1 MSHLDPTYL
10 RYIFDSLEKGT
21 IHAENASELPDGLI
35 GLYEETF
42 DDHLPVLER
51 QYIFSLFTLFAL
63 LKKEV
68 SISFV
73 AEVLEDSDDNITDF
87 ISTYSSWF
95 NSPES
100 GKYQLY
106 HDRLKVYVLQKL
118 SDREID
124 KTHEKLISRLEKAI
138 EEKKAD
144 EFEKYALEFISAHFL
159 LNAYSEQNNSNSKIE
174 LLAHNTT
181 FLQRQI
187 YISDQY
193 VWSQACIQNAIEL
206 MTFIAQKDK
215 ISYTKNIVKLGLAS
229 AEIYVQ
235 EQNDGERIIHLLR
248 DSKYEKVLLR
258 FEYFG
263 GESERDKNRLFVLF
277 VLCLIHIF
285 HENIKVNIDFI
296 TKLCNLIN
304 RRIELLNSFRLIP
317 HEFLFELAC
326 SLEKI
331 GINHVF
337 LTSKIKNWDFSWLK
351 NINTIGP
358 FENNIITEII
368 KNEIQLDNLNLGFSL
383 YSKILCELNQFEE
396 VKKIIEFIK
405 NNPKDNEIIFSE
417 NSNIKE
423 KTLRE
428 IIKILV
434 GKAEFLKA
442 EYFLKKIEDY
452 EIRLSAFEIIFK
464 GLMFLR
470 KFDEADILIRNNHK
484 DYELA
489 HYLLKFIK
497 IQIKNFEIINS
508 SKLDDIISLI
518 QKLDNKES
526 KVGLY
531 SILSEISFY
540 AGNFDF
546 SDHYIKLA
554 YDLWVELSM
563 GISDLKPI
571 ISSLE
576 AQNKSERA
584 REILGEIYEI
594 INETLSDD
602 IARANCF
609 HELRELEHGVEEIE
623 YYEDSVLHDIIE
635 KGDEYGAEDVDVNEF
650 IKTPVEKAVVSN
662 IDSSKAVGDNLS
674 DNHLILFK
682 DINQI
687 KASALKFINK
697 SFESDMIERLEFKN
711 YFEGKKKGII
721 CNKAI
726 DIITSYRTLNTGELN
741 EELKALR
748 TRLSSGYKK
757 NMIDALLKYCV
768 LSTIFFDN
776 ENLTLSDSIL
786 KHARSIAEN
795 SIDQYPESTMNFS
808 AGPKYESLYIVC
820 FHCLIQNRINEAG
833 EIIDIME
840 NSYKPYVPVIFT
852 LSEEILSWFSST
864 NQKYNNSLLLLLFNK
879 LIKELNESWSYSV
892 SAERI
897 QNVIKLLKSFDLDS
911 NRGFVVTELNRL
923 IVNIS
928 SKNISADTKENCMIL
943 LIDTLLYC
951 HEEENALL
959 KISSYDFS
967 NKSKIVLAEKIAIF
981 YLKKNQNLSSVVIQL
996 NKLNIDFSSLNL
1008 DRILNIENLSEIDQP
1023 YLVSMISY
1031 FYKKPEILVKILQK
1045 FTLCHLLFKENAS
1058 LKAVDNLYQTLNL
1071 QWAIDLKNEL
1081 DMVPN

>member
-1 MSHLDPTYL
+1 
-10 RYIFDSLEKGT
+10 
-21 IHAENASELPDGLI
+21 
-35 GLYEETF
+35 
-42 DDHLPVLER
+42 
-51 QYIFSLFTLFAL
+51 
-63 LKKEV
+63 V

-106 HDRLKVYVLQKL
+106 HERLKVYVLQKL

-351 NINTIGP
+351 NINTIGT

-383 YSKILCELNQFEE
+383 YSKRLCELNQFEE
-396 VKKIIEFIK
+396 VEKIIEFIK

-540 AGNFDF
+540 AGNFD
-546 SDHYIKLA
+546 SSNHYNKLA

-584 REILGEIYEI
+584 REILGEIYEF
-594 INETLSDD
+594 INETISDD
-602 IARANCF
+602 IARASCL
-609 HELRELEHGVEEIE
+609 HELWELEHGDEETI
-623 YYEDSVLHDIIE
+623 YYEDSELQDIIE
-635 KGDEYGAEDVDVNEF
+635 MGYEYRNENVDVNEF
-650 IKTPVEKAVVSN
+650 IKTPVEEADVCN

-674 DNHLILFK
+674 DNHLILFE
-682 DINQI
+682 DIGQI

-820 FHCLIQNRINEAG
+820 FHCLIQNRINEAR
-833 EIIDIME
+833 EIMDIME
-840 NSYKPYVPVIFT
+840 NTCQPFVPDIFT

-864 NQKYNNSLLLLLFNK
+864 NQKYYDSLFLLFNK
-879 LIKELNESWSYSV
+879 LIKELNVSWSYSV
-892 SAERI
+892 SVERI

>member
-1 MSHLDPTYL
+1 M
-10 RYIFDSLEKGT
+10 
-21 IHAENASELPDGLI
+21 
-35 GLYEETF
+35 
-42 DDHLPVLER
+42 
-51 QYIFSLFTLFAL
+51 
-63 LKKEV
+63 
-68 SISFV
+68 
-73 AEVLEDSDDNITDF
+73 
-87 ISTYSSWF
+87 
-95 NSPES
+95 
-100 GKYQLY
+100 
-106 HDRLKVYVLQKL
+106 
-118 SDREID
+118 
-124 KTHEKLISRLEKAI
+124 
-138 EEKKAD
+138 
-144 EFEKYALEFISAHFL
+144 
-159 LNAYSEQNNSNSKIE
+159 
-174 LLAHNTT
+174 
-181 FLQRQI
+181 
-187 YISDQY
+187 
-193 VWSQACIQNAIEL
+193 
-206 MTFIAQKDK
+206 
-215 ISYTKNIVKLGLAS
+215 
-229 AEIYVQ
+229 
-235 EQNDGERIIHLLR
+235 
-248 DSKYEKVLLR
+248 
-258 FEYFG
+258 
-263 GESERDKNRLFVLF
+263 
-277 VLCLIHIF
+277 
-285 HENIKVNIDFI
+285 
-296 TKLCNLIN
+296 
-304 RRIELLNSFRLIP
+304 
-317 HEFLFELAC
+317 
-326 SLEKI
+326 
-331 GINHVF
+331 
-337 LTSKIKNWDFSWLK
+337 FSWLK
-351 NINTIGP
+351 NINTIGT

-383 YSKILCELNQFEE
+383 YSKRLCELNQFEE
-396 VKKIIEFIK
+396 VEKIIEFIK
-405 NNPKDNEIIFSE
+405 NNPEDNEIIFSE

-442 EYFLKKIEDY
+442 EYFQKKIEDY

-464 GLMFLR
+464 GLMFLG

-508 SKLDDIISLI
+508 PKLDDIISLI
-518 QKLDNKES
+518 QNLDNKES

-540 AGNFDF
+540 VGNFDF
-546 SDHYIKLA
+546 SDHYINLA

-576 AQNKSERA
+576 AQNKTERA

-594 INETLSDD
+594 INETFSDD

-650 IKTPVEKAVVSN
+650 IKTPVEGADVSN
-662 IDSSKAVGDNLS
+662 IVSSKAVGDNLS

-682 DINQI
+682 DIGQI

-726 DIITSYRTLNTGELN
+726 SIITSYRTLNTGELN
-741 EELKALR
+741 EELQVLR
-748 TRLSSGYKK
+748 TRLSPVYKK
-757 NMIDALLKYCV
+757 NMIDDLLKYCV
-768 LSTIFFDN
+768 LSTILFDN

-795 SIDQYPESTMNFS
+795 SIDQYPESKMNFS
-808 AGPKYESLYIVC
+808 AGPKYECLYIVC
-820 FHCLIQNRINEAG
+820 FHYLIQNRINEAR
-833 EIIDIME
+833 EIMDIME
-840 NSYKPYVPVIFT
+840 NTYQPYVPDIFT

-864 NQKYNNSLLLLLFNK
+864 NQKYYDSLFLLFNK
-879 LIKELNESWSYSV
+879 LIKELNVSWSYSV
-892 SAERI
+892 SVERI

-923 IVNIS
+923 IVNLS

-943 LIDTLLYC
+943 LIDILIYC
-951 HEEENALL
+951 DEEENALL

-981 YLKKNQNLSSVVIQL
+981 YLKKNQNLSSVIIQL
-996 NKLNIDFSSLNL
+996 DKLNIDFSSLNL
-1008 DRILNIENLSEIDQP
+1008 DGILNIENLSEIDQP

-1045 FTLCHLLFKENAS
+1045 FTLCHLFFKENPS
-1058 LKAVDNLYQTLNL
+1058 LKEVDNLFQTLNL

-1081 DMVPN
+1081 DMIPN

>member
-21 IHAENASELPDGLI
+21 IQAENASELPDGLI

-51 QYIFSLFTLFAL
+51 QYIFRLFTLFAL

-73 AEVLEDSDDNITDF
+73 AEVLEDSDENITDF

-100 GKYQLY
+100 GKYQIY
-106 HDRLKVYVLQKL
+106 HERLKVYVLQKL
-118 SDREID
+118 SEREID
-124 KTHEKLISRLEKAI
+124 KTHEKLILRLEKAI
-138 EEKKAD
+138 GEKKAD

-159 LNAYSEQNNSNSKIE
+159 LNAYSKQNNSNSKIE
-174 LLAHNTT
+174 LLAHNTA

-193 VWSQACIQNAIEL
+193 IWSQACIQNAIEFT
-206 MTFIAQKDK
+206 TFVNQKDK
-215 ISYTKNIVKLGLAS
+215 ISNTINIVKLGLAS
-229 AEIYVQ
+229 AEIYFQ
-235 EQNDGERIIHLLR
+235 EQNAGERIIRLLR

-296 TKLCNLIN
+296 EKLCNLIN

-326 SLEKI
+326 RLEKI
-331 GINHVF
+331 GISHVF

-351 NINTIGP
+351 NINTIGT
-358 FENNIITEII
+358 FENNIITDII

-383 YSKILCELNQFEE
+383 YSIRLCELNQFEE
-396 VKKIIEFIK
+396 AEQIIEFIK
-405 NNPKDNEIIFSE
+405 NNPTDKEIIFSK
-417 NSNIKE
+417 NTNIKE
-423 KTLRE
+423 ITLRE

-434 GKAEFLKA
+434 GKDEFFKA

-563 GISDLKPI
+563 GISDLEPI

-584 REILGEIYEI
+584 WEILGEIYEI
-594 INETLSDD
+594 INETISDD
-602 IARANCF
+602 IARANCL
-609 HELRELEHGVEEIE
+609 HELWELEHGVEEIK

-650 IKTPVEKAVVSN
+650 IKTPVEEADVSN
-662 IDSSKAVGDNLS
+662 IDSSKAVRDNLS
-674 DNHLILFK
+674 DNHLILFE
-682 DINQI
+682 DIGQI
-687 KASALKFINK
+687 KANALKFINK

-726 DIITSYRTLNTGELN
+726 DIITSYRTLNPGELKQ
-741 EELKALR
+741 ELKALR
-748 TRLSSGYKK
+748 TRLKSFYSK
-757 NMIDALLKYCV
+757 NIIDDLLKYCV
-768 LSTIFFDN
+768 LSTIFFDI
-776 ENLTLSDSIL
+776 ENLKLSDSIL

-795 SIDQYPESTMNFS
+795 SIDQYNESTMNFS
-808 AGPKYESLYIVC
+808 AGPKYECLYIVC
-820 FHCLIQNRINEAG
+820 FHYLIQNRIKEAT
-833 EIIDIME
+833 EIMDIMD
-840 NSYKPYVPVIFT
+840 NTYRPYVLDVFT

-864 NQKYNNSLLLLLFNK
+864 NQKHYDLLLLLFNK
-879 LIKELNESWSYSV
+879 LNEELNESWSYSV
-892 SAERI
+892 SVERI
-897 QNVIKLLKSFDLDS
+897 QNVINLLKTFDLDS

-923 IVNIS
+923 IDNIS
-928 SKNISADTKENCMIL
+928 SKNISADTKEDCMIL

-959 KISSYDFS
+959 KINSYDFS

-981 YLKKNQNLSSVVIQL
+981 YLKKDQNLSSVITQL
-996 NKLNIDFSSLNL
+996 DKLKIDFSSLNL
-1008 DRILNIENLSEIDQP
+1008 DRILNIEVLSEIDQP
-1023 YLVSMISY
+1023 FFVSMISY
-1031 FYKKPEILVKILQK
+1031 FFRKPEILVKILQK
-1045 FTLCHLLFKENAS
+1045 FTLCHLFFGENAS
-1058 LKAVDNLYQTLNL
+1058 LNEVDNLYQTLNL
-1071 QWAIDLKNEL
+1071 QWAIDLK
-1081 DMVPN
+1081 D

>member
-51 QYIFSLFTLFAL
+51 QYIFRLFTLFSL

-100 GKYQLY
+100 GKYQIY
-106 HDRLKVYVLQKL
+106 HERLKVYVLQKL
-118 SDREID
+118 SEREID

-138 EEKKAD
+138 EEKKED

-159 LNAYSEQNNSNSKIE
+159 LNAYSKQNNSNSKIE
-174 LLAHNTT
+174 LLAHNTA

-187 YISDQY
+187 HISDHY
-193 VWSQACIQNAIEL
+193 IWSQACIQNAIEFI
-206 MTFIAQKDK
+206 TFVNQKDK
-215 ISYTKNIVKLGLAS
+215 INNTKNIVKLGLAS
-229 AEIYVQ
+229 AEIYFQ
-235 EQNDGERIIHLLR
+235 EQNAGERIIRLLR
-248 DSKYEKVLLR
+248 DSKYEKVLFR

-263 GESERDKNRLFVLF
+263 GESEKDKNRLFVLF

-296 TKLCNLIN
+296 KKLCNLIN

-326 SLEKI
+326 RLEKI
-331 GINHVF
+331 GISHAF

-351 NINTIGP
+351 NINTIGT
-358 FENNIITEII
+358 FENNIITDII

-383 YSKILCELNQFEE
+383 YSKRLCELNQLEE
-396 VKKIIEFIK
+396 VEKIIEFIK
-405 NNPKDNEIIFSE
+405 NNPKDNEIIFSK

-470 KFDEADILIRNNHK
+470 KFDEADILLRNNHK

-563 GISDLKPI
+563 GISDLEPI

-576 AQNKSERA
+576 AQNQSERA
-584 REILGEIYEI
+584 REILDEISEF
-594 INETLSDD
+594 INETISDD
-602 IARANCF
+602 IARANCL
-609 HELRELEHGVEEIE
+609 HELWELEHSDEEIE

-650 IKTPVEKAVVSN
+650 IKTPVEEADGSDN
-662 IDSSKAVGDNLS
+662 DSSKSVRDNLS
-674 DNHLILFK
+674 DNHLILFN
-682 DINQI
+682 DIGQI
-687 KASALKFINK
+687 KANALKFINK

-726 DIITSYRTLNTGELN
+726 DIITSYRTLNPDELN
-741 EELKALR
+741 LELPALR
-748 TRLSSGYKK
+748 TRLSPGYKK
-757 NMIDALLKYCV
+757 NMIDDLLKYCV

-795 SIDQYPESTMNFS
+795 SIDQYHESTMNFS
-808 AGPKYESLYIVC
+808 DGPKYECLYIVC
-820 FHCLIQNRINEAG
+820 FHYLIQNRIKEAS
-833 EIIDIME
+833 EIMVI
-840 NSYKPYVPVIFT
+840 SKTFVPDIFT

-864 NQKYNNSLLLLLFNK
+864 NQKHYDSLLLLFNK
-879 LIKELNESWSYSV
+879 LNEELNESWSYSV
-892 SAERI
+892 SVERI
-897 QNVIKLLKSFDLDS
+897 QNVINLLKTFDLDS

-923 IVNIS
+923 IDNIS
-928 SKNISADTKENCMIL
+928 SKNISADTKEDCMIL

-959 KISSYDFS
+959 KINSYDFS

-981 YLKKNQNLSSVVIQL
+981 YLKKDQNLSSVITQL
-996 NKLNIDFSSLNL
+996 DKLKIDFSSLNL
-1008 DRILNIENLSEIDQP
+1008 DRILNIEVLSEIDQP
-1023 YLVSMISY
+1023 YFVSMISY
-1031 FYKKPEILVKILQK
+1031 FFRKPEILVKILQK
-1045 FTLCHLLFKENAS
+1045 FTLCHLFFGENAS
-1058 LKAVDNLYQTLNL
+1058 LKEVDNLYQTLNL
-1071 QWAIDLKNEL
+1071 QWAIDLK
-1081 DMVPN
+1081 D

>member
-21 IHAENASELPDGLI
+21 IQAENASELPDGLI

-42 DDHLPVLER
+42 DDQLPVLER
-51 QYIFSLFTLFAL
+51 QYIFRLFTLFAL

-73 AEVLEDSDDNITDF
+73 AEVLEDSADNITDF

-100 GKYQLY
+100 GKYQIY
-106 HDRLKVYVLQKL
+106 HERLKVYVLQKL
-118 SDREID
+118 SEREID
-124 KTHEKLISRLEKAI
+124 KTHEKLILRLEKAI

-144 EFEKYALEFISAHFL
+144 ELEKYALEFISAHFL
-159 LNAYSEQNNSNSKIE
+159 LNAYSNQNNSNSKIE
-174 LLAHNTT
+174 LLAHNTA

-193 VWSQACIQNAIEL
+193 IWSQACIQNAIEFI
-206 MTFIAQKDK
+206 TFVNQKDK
-215 ISYTKNIVKLGLAS
+215 INNTKNIVKLGLAS
-229 AEIYVQ
+229 AEIYFQ
-235 EQNDGERIIHLLR
+235 EQNAGERIIRLLR

-258 FEYFG
+258 FENFG
-263 GESERDKNRLFVLF
+263 GESERDKSRLFVLF

-304 RRIELLNSFRLIP
+304 RRIELLNSFSLIP

-326 SLEKI
+326 RLEKI
-331 GINHVF
+331 GISHVF

-351 NINTIGP
+351 NINTIGT

-383 YSKILCELNQFEE
+383 YSIRLCELNQFEE
-396 VKKIIEFIK
+396 AEQIIEFIK
-405 NNPKDNEIIFSE
+405 NNPKDNEIIFSK

-434 GKAEFLKA
+434 GKDKFLKA

-563 GISDLKPI
+563 GIPDLEPI

-576 AQNKSERA
+576 AQNKPERA

-594 INETLSDD
+594 INETISDD

-609 HELRELEHGVEEIE
+609 HELRELEHSDEEIE

-650 IKTPVEKAVVSN
+650 IKTPVEEVDGSDN
-662 IDSSKAVGDNLS
+662 YSSKSVRDNLS
-674 DNHLILFK
+674 DNHLILFN
-682 DINQI
+682 DIGQI
-687 KASALKFINK
+687 KANALKFINK
-697 SFESDMIERLEFKN
+697 SFQSDMIEKLEFKN

-726 DIITSYRTLNTGELN
+726 YIITSYRTLNPGELN
-741 EELKALR
+741 QELQALR
-748 TRLSSGYKK
+748 GCLRSFYSK
-757 NMIDALLKYCV
+757 NIIDDLLKYCV

-808 AGPKYESLYIVC
+808 AGPKYKCLYIVC
-820 FHCLIQNRINEAG
+820 FHYLIQNRIKEAT
-833 EIIDIME
+833 EIMDIMD
-840 NSYKPYVPVIFT
+840 NTYRPYVPDVFT

-864 NQKYNNSLLLLLFNK
+864 NQKHYDSLLLLFNK
-879 LIKELNESWSYSV
+879 LNEELNESWSYSV
-892 SAERI
+892 SVERI
-897 QNVIKLLKSFDLDS
+897 QNVINLLKTFDFDS

-923 IVNIS
+923 IDNIS
-928 SKNISADTKENCMIL
+928 SKNISADTKEDCMIL

-959 KISSYDFS
+959 KINSYDFS

-981 YLKKNQNLSSVVIQL
+981 YLKKDQNLSSVITQL
-996 NKLNIDFSSLNL
+996 DKLKIDFSSLNL
-1008 DRILNIENLSEIDQP
+1008 DRILNIEVLSEIDQP
-1023 YLVSMISY
+1023 YFVSMISY
-1031 FYKKPEILVKILQK
+1031 FFRKPEILVKILQK
-1045 FTLCHLLFKENAS
+1045 FTLCHLFFGENAS
-1058 LKAVDNLYQTLNL
+1058 LKEVDNLYQTLNL
-1071 QWAIDLKNEL
+1071 QWAIDLKDEL
-1081 DMVPN
+1081 DMVTN

>member
-1 MSHLDPTYL
+1 
-10 RYIFDSLEKGT
+10 
-21 IHAENASELPDGLI
+21 
-35 GLYEETF
+35 
-42 DDHLPVLER
+42 
-51 QYIFSLFTLFAL
+51 
-63 LKKEV
+63 
-68 SISFV
+68 
-73 AEVLEDSDDNITDF
+73 
-87 ISTYSSWF
+87 
-95 NSPES
+95 
-100 GKYQLY
+100 
-106 HDRLKVYVLQKL
+106 
-118 SDREID
+118 
-124 KTHEKLISRLEKAI
+124 
-138 EEKKAD
+138 
-144 EFEKYALEFISAHFL
+144 
-159 LNAYSEQNNSNSKIE
+159 
-174 LLAHNTT
+174 
-181 FLQRQI
+181 
-187 YISDQY
+187 
-193 VWSQACIQNAIEL
+193 
-206 MTFIAQKDK
+206 
-215 ISYTKNIVKLGLAS
+215 
-229 AEIYVQ
+229 
-235 EQNDGERIIHLLR
+235 
-248 DSKYEKVLLR
+248 
-258 FEYFG
+258 
-263 GESERDKNRLFVLF
+263 
-277 VLCLIHIF
+277 
-285 HENIKVNIDFI
+285 
-296 TKLCNLIN
+296 
-304 RRIELLNSFRLIP
+304 
-317 HEFLFELAC
+317 
-326 SLEKI
+326 LEKI
-331 GINHVF
+331 GISHVF

-351 NINTIGP
+351 NINTIGT

-383 YSKILCELNQFEE
+383 YSKRLCELNQFEE
-396 VKKIIEFIK
+396 VEKIIEFIK

-434 GKAEFLKA
+434 GKAEFLMA

-497 IQIKNFEIINS
+497 IQIKNFEIING

-563 GISDLKPI
+563 GISDLEPI

-650 IKTPVEKAVVSN
+650 IKTPVEEADVSN
-662 IDSSKAVGDNLS
+662 IDSSKAVRDNLS
-674 DNHLILFK
+674 DNHLILFE
-682 DINQI
+682 DIGQI

-726 DIITSYRTLNTGELN
+726 DIITSYRTLNPGELN
-741 EELKALR
+741 QELKALR
-748 TRLSSGYKK
+748 TRLRSVYSKNIIRMLNPDELNLELQALRTRLSPVYKK
-757 NMIDALLKYCV
+757 NMIDDLLKYCV
-768 LSTIFFDN
+768 LSTIFFDI
-776 ENLTLSDSIL
+776 ENLKLSDSIL

-795 SIDQYPESTMNFS
+795 SIDQYHESTMNFS
-808 AGPKYESLYIVC
+808 DGPKYECLYIVC
-820 FHCLIQNRINEAG
+820 FHYLIQNRIKEAS
-833 EIIDIME
+833 EIMVI
-840 NSYKPYVPVIFT
+840 SKTFVPDIFT

-864 NQKYNNSLLLLLFNK
+864 NQKHYDSLLLLFNK
-879 LIKELNESWSYSV
+879 LNEELNESWSYSV
-892 SAERI
+892 SVERI
-897 QNVIKLLKSFDLDS
+897 QNVINLLKTFDLDS

-923 IVNIS
+923 IDNIS
-928 SKNISADTKENCMIL
+928 SKNISADTKEDCMIL

-959 KISSYDFS
+959 KINSYDFS

-981 YLKKNQNLSSVVIQL
+981 YLKKDQNLSSVITQL
-996 NKLNIDFSSLNL
+996 DKLKIDFSSLNL
-1008 DRILNIENLSEIDQP
+1008 DRILNIEVLSEIDQP
-1023 YLVSMISY
+1023 YFVSMISY
-1031 FYKKPEILVKILQK
+1031 FFRKPEILVKILQK
-1045 FTLCHLLFKENAS
+1045 FTLCHLFFGENAS
-1058 LKAVDNLYQTLNL
+1058 LKEVDNLYQTLNL
-1071 QWAIDLKNEL
+1071 QWAIDLKDEL
-1081 DMVPN
+1081 DMVTN

>member
-51 QYIFSLFTLFAL
+51 QYIFRIFTLFAL

-73 AEVLEDSDDNITDF
+73 AEVLEDSADNITDF

-100 GKYQLY
+100 EKYQIY
-106 HDRLKVYVLQKL
+106 HERLKVYVLQKL
-118 SDREID
+118 SEREID
-124 KTHEKLISRLEKAI
+124 KTHEKLILRLEKAI
-138 EEKKAD
+138 EEKKVD

-159 LNAYSEQNNSNSKIE
+159 LNAYSKQNNSNSKIE
-174 LLAHNTT
+174 LLAHNTA

-193 VWSQACIQNAIEL
+193 IWSQACIQNAIEFI
-206 MTFIAQKDK
+206 TFVNQKDK
-215 ISYTKNIVKLGLAS
+215 INNTKNIVKLGLAS
-229 AEIYVQ
+229 AEIYFQ
-235 EQNDGERIIHLLR
+235 EQNAGERIIRLLR

-258 FEYFG
+258 FENFG
-263 GESERDKNRLFVLF
+263 GESERDKSRLFVLF

-296 TKLCNLIN
+296 TKLCNIIN

-331 GINHVF
+331 GISHVF
-337 LTSKIKNWDFSWLK
+337 LTSKINNWDFSWLK
-351 NINTIGP
+351 NINTIGT

-383 YSKILCELNQFEE
+383 YSIRLCELNQFEE
-396 VKKIIEFIK
+396 AEQIIEFIK
-405 NNPKDNEIIFSE
+405 NNPKDNEIIFSK

-563 GISDLKPI
+563 GISDLEPI

-609 HELRELEHGVEEIE
+609 YELKELEHGVEEIE

-650 IKTPVEKAVVSN
+650 IKTPVEEADGSDN
-662 IDSSKAVGDNLS
+662 DSSKSVRDNLS
-674 DNHLILFK
+674 DNHLILFN
-682 DINQI
+682 DIVQI
-687 KASALKFINK
+687 KANALKFINK
-697 SFESDMIERLEFKN
+697 SFQSDMIERLEFKN

-726 DIITSYRTLNTGELN
+726 DIITSYRTLKPDELN
-741 EELKALR
+741 QELQALR
-748 TRLSSGYKK
+748 GRLKSFYSK
-757 NMIDALLKYCV
+757 NIIDDLLKYCV
-768 LSTIFFDN
+768 LSTIFFDI
-776 ENLTLSDSIL
+776 ENLKLSDSIL

-795 SIDQYPESTMNFS
+795 SIDQYHESTMNFS
-808 AGPKYESLYIVC
+808 DGPKYECLYIVC
-820 FHCLIQNRINEAG
+820 FHYLIQNRINEAS
-833 EIIDIME
+833 EIMVI
-840 NSYKPYVPVIFT
+840 SKTFVPDIFT

-864 NQKYNNSLLLLLFNK
+864 NQKHYDSLLLLFNK
-879 LIKELNESWSYSV
+879 LNEELNESWSYSV
-892 SAERI
+892 SVERI
-897 QNVIKLLKSFDLDS
+897 QNVINLLKTFDLDS

-923 IVNIS
+923 IDNIS
-928 SKNISADTKENCMIL
+928 SKNISADTKEDCMIL

-959 KISSYDFS
+959 KINSYDFS

-981 YLKKNQNLSSVVIQL
+981 YLKKNQNLSSVITQL
-996 NKLNIDFSSLNL
+996 DKLKIDFSSLNL
-1008 DRILNIENLSEIDQP
+1008 DRILNIEVLSEIDQP
-1023 YLVSMISY
+1023 YFVSMISY
-1031 FYKKPEILVKILQK
+1031 FFRKPEILVKILQK
-1045 FTLCHLLFKENAS
+1045 FTLCHLFFGENAS
-1058 LKAVDNLYQTLNL
+1058 LKEVDNLYQTLNL
-1071 QWAIDLKNEL
+1071 QWAIDLKDEL

>member
-1 MSHLDPTYL
+1 MAHLDPTYL

-51 QYIFSLFTLFAL
+51 QYIFRLFTLFSL

-100 GKYQLY
+100 GKYQIY
-106 HDRLKVYVLQKL
+106 HERLKVYVLQKL
-118 SDREID
+118 SEREID
-124 KTHEKLISRLEKAI
+124 NTHEKLILRLEKAI

-159 LNAYSEQNNSNSKIE
+159 LNAYSKQNNSNSKIE
-174 LLAHNTT
+174 LLANNTA

-193 VWSQACIQNAIEL
+193 IWSQACIQNAIEFT
-206 MTFIAQKDK
+206 TFVNQKDK
-215 ISYTKNIVKLGLAS
+215 ISNTINIVKLGLAS
-229 AEIYVQ
+229 AEIYFQ
-235 EQNDGERIIHLLR
+235 EQNAGERIIRLLR

-296 TKLCNLIN
+296 EKLCNLIN

-326 SLEKI
+326 RLEKI
-331 GINHVF
+331 GISHVF

-351 NINTIGP
+351 NINTIGT
-358 FENNIITEII
+358 FENNIITDII

-383 YSKILCELNQFEE
+383 YSIRLCELNQFEE
-396 VKKIIEFIK
+396 AEQIIEFIK
-405 NNPKDNEIIFSE
+405 NNPTDKEIIFSK
-417 NSNIKE
+417 NTNIKE
-423 KTLRE
+423 ITLRE

-434 GKAEFLKA
+434 GKDEFFKA

-508 SKLDDIISLI
+508 SKLDDIILLI
-518 QKLDNKES
+518 QTLDNKES

-531 SILSEISFY
+531 SIIAEISFY

-563 GISDLKPI
+563 GISDLEPI

-584 REILGEIYEI
+584 WEILGEIYEI
-594 INETLSDD
+594 INETISDD
-602 IARANCF
+602 IARANCL
-609 HELRELEHGVEEIE
+609 HELWELEHGVEEIK

-650 IKTPVEKAVVSN
+650 IKTPVEEADVSN
-662 IDSSKAVGDNLS
+662 IDSSKAVRDNLS
-674 DNHLILFK
+674 DNHLILFE
-682 DINQI
+682 DIGQI
-687 KASALKFINK
+687 KANALKFINK

-726 DIITSYRTLNTGELN
+726 DIITSYRTLNPGELKQ
-741 EELKALR
+741 ELKALR
-748 TRLSSGYKK
+748 TRLKSFYSK
-757 NMIDALLKYCV
+757 NIIDDLLKYCV
-768 LSTIFFDN
+768 LSTIFFDI
-776 ENLTLSDSIL
+776 ENLKLSDSIL

-795 SIDQYPESTMNFS
+795 SIDQYNESTMNFS
-808 AGPKYESLYIVC
+808 AGPKYECLYIVC
-820 FHCLIQNRINEAG
+820 FHYLIQNRIKEAT
-833 EIIDIME
+833 EIMDIMD
-840 NSYKPYVPVIFT
+840 NTYRPYVLDVFT

-864 NQKYNNSLLLLLFNK
+864 NQKHYDLLLLLFNK
-879 LIKELNESWSYSV
+879 LNEELNESWSYSV
-892 SAERI
+892 SVERI
-897 QNVIKLLKSFDLDS
+897 QNVINLLKTFDLDS

-923 IVNIS
+923 IDNIS
-928 SKNISADTKENCMIL
+928 SKNISADAKEDCMIL

-951 HEEENALL
+951 HEKENALL
-959 KISSYDFS
+959 KINSYDFS

-981 YLKKNQNLSSVVIQL
+981 YLKKDQNLSSVITQL
-996 NKLNIDFSSLNL
+996 DKLKIDFSSLNL
-1008 DRILNIENLSEIDQP
+1008 DRILNIEVLSEIDQP
-1023 YLVSMISY
+1023 FFVSMISY
-1031 FYKKPEILVKILQK
+1031 FFRKPEILVKILQK
-1045 FTLCHLLFKENAS
+1045 FTLCHLFFGENAS
-1058 LKAVDNLYQTLNL
+1058 LNEVDNLYQTLNL
-1071 QWAIDLKNEL
+1071 QWAIDLK
-1081 DMVPN
+1081 D

>member
-42 DDHLPVLER
+42 DDHLSVLER
-51 QYIFSLFTLFAL
+51 QYIFRLFTLFAL

-73 AEVLEDSDDNITDF
+73 AEVLEDSADNITDF

-100 GKYQLY
+100 GKYQIY
-106 HDRLKVYVLQKL
+106 HERLKVYVLQKL
-118 SDREID
+118 SEREID

-159 LNAYSEQNNSNSKIE
+159 LNAYSKQNNSNSKIE
-174 LLAHNTT
+174 LLANNTA

-193 VWSQACIQNAIEL
+193 IWSQACIQNAIEFI
-206 MTFIAQKDK
+206 TFVNQKDK
-215 ISYTKNIVKLGLAS
+215 INNTKNIVKLGLAS
-229 AEIYVQ
+229 AEIYFQ
-235 EQNDGERIIHLLR
+235 EQNAGERIIRLLR

-258 FEYFG
+258 FENFG
-263 GESERDKNRLFVLF
+263 GESERDKSRLFVLF

-304 RRIELLNSFRLIP
+304 RRIELLNSFSLIP

-326 SLEKI
+326 RLEKI
-331 GINHVF
+331 GISHVF

-351 NINTIGP
+351 NINTIGT

-383 YSKILCELNQFEE
+383 YSIRLCELNQFEE
-396 VKKIIEFIK
+396 AEQIIEFIK
-405 NNPKDNEIIFSE
+405 NNPKDNEIIFSK

-434 GKAEFLKA
+434 GKDKFLKA

-554 YDLWVELSM
+554 YDLRVELSM
-563 GISDLKPI
+563 GISDLEPI

-609 HELRELEHGVEEIE
+609 YELKELEHGVEEIE

-635 KGDEYGAEDVDVNEF
+635 KGDEYGAENVDVNEF
-650 IKTPVEKAVVSN
+650 IKTPVEEADGSDN
-662 IDSSKAVGDNLS
+662 DSSKSVRDNLS
-674 DNHLILFK
+674 DNHLILFN
-682 DINQI
+682 DIVQI
-687 KASALKFINK
+687 KANALKFINK
-697 SFESDMIERLEFKN
+697 SFQSDMIERLEFKN

-726 DIITSYRTLNTGELN
+726 DIITSYRTLKPDELN
-741 EELKALR
+741 QELQALR
-748 TRLSSGYKK
+748 GRLKSFYSK
-757 NMIDALLKYCV
+757 NIIDDLLKYCV
-768 LSTIFFDN
+768 LSTIFFDI
-776 ENLTLSDSIL
+776 ENLKLSDSIL

-795 SIDQYPESTMNFS
+795 SIDQYHESTMNFS
-808 AGPKYESLYIVC
+808 DGPKYECLYIVC
-820 FHCLIQNRINEAG
+820 FHYLIQNRINEAS
-833 EIIDIME
+833 EIMVI
-840 NSYKPYVPVIFT
+840 SKTFVPDIFT

-864 NQKYNNSLLLLLFNK
+864 NQKHYDSLLLLFNK
-879 LIKELNESWSYSV
+879 LNEELNESWSYSV
-892 SAERI
+892 SVERI
-897 QNVIKLLKSFDLDS
+897 QNVINLLKTFDLDS

-923 IVNIS
+923 IDNIS
-928 SKNISADTKENCMIL
+928 SKNISADTKEDCMIL

-959 KISSYDFS
+959 KINSYDFS

-981 YLKKNQNLSSVVIQL
+981 YLKKNQNLSSVITQL
-996 NKLNIDFSSLNL
+996 DKLKIDFSSLNL
-1008 DRILNIENLSEIDQP
+1008 DRILNIEVLSEIDQP
-1023 YLVSMISY
+1023 YFVSMISY
-1031 FYKKPEILVKILQK
+1031 FFRKPEILVKILQK
-1045 FTLCHLLFKENAS
+1045 FTLCHLFFGENAS
-1058 LKAVDNLYQTLNL
+1058 LKEVDNLYQTLNL
-1071 QWAIDLKNEL
+1071 QWAIDLKDEL